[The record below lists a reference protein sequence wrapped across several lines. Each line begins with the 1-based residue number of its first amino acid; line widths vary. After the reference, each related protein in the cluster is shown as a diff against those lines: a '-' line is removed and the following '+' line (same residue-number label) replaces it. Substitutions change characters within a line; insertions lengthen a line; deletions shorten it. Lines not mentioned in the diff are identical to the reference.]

1 MSCRTWIPL
10 LVNYFSTIKE
20 MEAQIEEIRL
30 EICQNPLFNPVRL
43 FNLIDIDEKNF
54 ISLNDLRIY
63 LNKQFLPF
71 EEQCLR
77 RFIHNFSKDENF
89 KINYRDFLGIILP
102 KTNLSITNS
111 IKNKNYSY
119 DNQENKNDYIIEN
132 SFKKLIQL
140 ELNLVKALSQITEQ
154 LKNSKD
160 FMIYEAFIA
169 IVKFDKYITS
179 DNLNEF
185 LNECNININDNDS
198 QNIMFR
204 LDLDGDG
211 KISYEEFVSIFYPY
225 KDNYSLSDIQ
235 NTKVKKNTYT
245 INDLNKNNL
254 NQPYSN
260 ISNSNIQNS
269 QIQNNLSPNYDDE
282 IILNNSKGP
291 TYLNNYNI
299 SSNTFQPN
307 NLLKSNNMIYSKN
320 FKSPNNM
327 YSNTFNSFKTN
338 SFIKVNRNP
347 CNQINKLTNSPLS
360 FNYKKV
366 GNKKPR
372 YLSMDN
378 SINNLNSG
386 YANNNKVNISSY
398 YNSMFK
404 NKNSSSLPKND
415 NYNTNS
421 YNKNYSKITS
431 NYISSKGINEP
442 SDNIYINKVKTYLT
456 PKKQQNYNNSL
467 DNSLNEIENTGRGYF
482 TKSQRYSP
490 NRSHI
495 MTSEIVNLP
504 FPNNIKNKN

>member
-89 KINYRDFLGIILP
+89 KINYRDFFGIILP
-102 KTNLSITNS
+102 KTNLSIANS
-111 IKNKNYSY
+111 LKNKNYSF
-119 DNQENKNDYIIEN
+119 DNIENKSNYVIEN

-140 ELNLVKALSQITEQ
+140 ELNLVKTLSQISEQ

-160 FMIYEAFIA
+160 FIIYEAFIA

-185 LNECNININDNDS
+185 LKEYNININSNSNDS

-211 KISYEEFVSIFYPY
+211 KISYEEFVSIFYPF

-235 NTKVKKNTYT
+235 NTKVNKNTYT
-245 INDLNKNNL
+245 INDLNKNNI

-260 ISNSNIQNS
+260 INNSNIQNS

-282 IILNNSKGP
+282 NNLNNSKSP
-291 TYLNNYNI
+291 SYLKNYNI
-299 SSNTFQPN
+299 SSNQFQTN
-307 NLLKSNNMIYSKN
+307 NLIRSNNIINSNIY
-320 FKSPNNM
+320 KSPNNM
-327 YSNTFNSFKTN
+327 YSNDYKNKL

-347 CNQINKLTNSPLS
+347 CNQINKLSNSPLS
-360 FNYKKV
+360 FDYKK
-366 GNKKPR
+366 GINKKAR
-372 YLSMDN
+372 YLSIDN
-378 SINNLNSG
+378 SINDLNSE
-386 YANNNKVNISSY
+386 YPNNNRVNISSY

-404 NKNSSSLPKND
+404 NKNSSSLPKNY
-415 NYNTNS
+415 NYNIDS
-421 YNKNYSKITS
+421 YNKNYSKVS
-431 NYISSKGINEP
+431 PNYISSKGINE
-442 SDNIYINKVKTYLT
+442 SNDNIYINKLRTYLSS
-456 PKKQQNYNNSL
+456 KKQNYNNSL
-467 DNSLNEIENTGRGYF
+467 NNSLNEIENTGRGYF
-482 TKSQRYSP
+482 TKSQRFSP

-504 FPNNIKNKN
+504 FPNNIKKKN